1 MTTTPTIDAHKEI
14 PGNPSTAKSSAQRL
28 NDRSNGE
35 PLNILT
41 EQDWDFWT
49 TNGYVVIK
57 GAVPK
62 EQAERL
68 ADYLWE
74 YEAKDPNDKT
84 TWYRK
89 PNVDMQMKELIN
101 TGMVEI
107 YNQQYMWDNRQY
119 PTIQPGLRRHLG
131 HRKALGHHRPG

>member
-1 MTTTPTIDAHKEI
+1 MTTTPTMAPAINEHKEI
-14 PGNPSTAKSSAQRL
+14 PGNPSTAKSSRLRL

-35 PLNILT
+35 PLRVLS
-41 EQDWDFWT
+41 EADWNFWV

-62 EQAERL
+62 DQVRRL

-74 YEAKDPNDKT
+74 YEGKDPDDPT

-89 PNVDMQMKELIN
+89 PEVDMQMKELVN

-107 YNQQYMWDNRQY
+107 YNHQFMWDNRQY
-119 PTIQPGLRRHLG
+119 PRVHQAFADVWGT
-131 HRKALGHHRPG
+131 